1 MYESFFKFKG
11 KPFQLNPDPS
21 FFYGS
26 RGHKRAMAYLE
37 YGLHQSEGFIVI
49 TGEIGA
55 GKTTIVRSL
64 LEQLDPDKVV
74 AANLVSTQ
82 IDANDMLRMVAAA
95 FGVPSRTLDKAGLL
109 LALETFLVSVAASG
123 KRALLIVD
131 EAQNL
136 TPAAVEEL
144 RMLSNFQLED
154 HALLQSF
161 LVGQPEF
168 RDIMQSG
175 EMQQLRQR
183 VIASYHL
190 GPLDSQET
198 RGYIEHRLGHV
209 GWNNDPAFEPGA
221 YTAIY
226 GYTGGIPRKINTLC
240 DRLLLGAYLSERH
253 TIGEADVRE
262 VIDELKEEFAA
273 AGARAVHTAG
283 APHHP
288 QGLAFDQL
296 ALERLQVSP
305 ELADQVS
312 GMAAGFDMQRI
323 EARLAGLEHSV
334 SATLNVLNQ
343 LLQAVRRDA
352 PASEKTP

>member
-64 LEQLDPDKVV
+64 LEHLDPAKVV

-82 IDANDMLRMVAAA
+82 IDASDMLRMVAAA

-262 VIDELKEEFAA
+262 VIEELKEEFAA

-296 ALERLQVSP
+296 ALERLQVAP
-305 ELADQVS
+305 ELADQVA

-352 PASEKTP
+352 PASEKTQ

>member
-1 MYESFFKFKG
+1 MYDSFFKLTG

-26 RGHKRAMAYLE
+26 RGHKRAMAYLD

-64 LEQLDPDKVV
+64 LEQLDPVKVV

-82 IDANDMLRMVAAA
+82 IDASDMLRMVAAA
-95 FGVPSRTLDKAGLL
+95 FGVPSRNLDKAGLL

-123 KRALLIVD
+123 KRALLVVD

-136 TPAAVEEL
+136 SMAAVEEL

-190 GPLDSQET
+190 GPLDAQET

-209 GWNNDPAFEPGA
+209 GWNGDPIFEPGA
-221 YTAIY
+221 FTVIY
-226 GYTGGIPRKINTLC
+226 SYTGGIPRRINTLC

-253 TIGEADVRE
+253 SIGEADVRE
-262 VIDELKEEFAA
+262 VIEELKEEFAS
-273 AGARAVHTAG
+273 AGARRVHTDD
-283 APHHP
+283 APHH
-288 QGLAFDQL
+288 
-296 ALERLQVSP
+296 ALDAVALDRLQVSP
-305 ELADQVS
+305 ELAEQVA
-312 GMAAGFDMQRI
+312 GMAANFDMQRI
-323 EARLAGLEHSV
+323 ETRLAGLEHSV

-352 PASEKTP
+352 PVDGKMP

>member
-1 MYESFFKFKG
+1 MYESFFKFNG